1 MISAELHLRGLFF
14 FSLIGAWIIT
24 GGTRTGVMELVG
36 DAVKDHIITT
46 GRKNDVVVLGMAF
59 WGCVAN
65 RQALDGEEVGKLE
78 QPVTLKY
85 HEGDKK
91 CLQPLKL
98 KIMR

>member
-1 MISAELHLRGLFF
+1 M
-14 FSLIGAWIIT
+14 T
-24 GGTRTGVMELVG
+24 GGIRTGLIEIVG

-46 GRKNDVVVLGMAF
+46 GHRNDLVVLGMAN
-59 WGCVAN
+59 WGRVAN

-91 CLQPLKL
+91 CFQPQKL
-98 KIMR
+98 KI